1 MSAKIVNLTK
11 LQTRQHVV
19 NHVQRNSNHQ
29 INKYCMCP
37 CTIDCNSSICTSLG
51 EKKRT
56 SFQLLVSKQLAAGL
70 AFPMSPMLS
79 MLLCNFMYCYKLHSH
94 QLYADCKITWL
105 SLIVQCTTPCLKK
118 KGDKLNRFTHVHEY
132 QNLSSRQQASS
143 KQHLVTN
150 YTNELSP

>member
-51 EKKRT
+51 EKKKNFL
-56 SFQLLVSKQLAAGL
+56 SAQLAAGL

-79 MLLCNFMYCYKLHSH
+79 MLLCNFIYCYKLHSH

>member
-1 MSAKIVNLTK
+1 M
-11 LQTRQHVV
+11 QF
-19 NHVQRNSNHQ
+19 NHVQRNSNLQ
-29 INKYCMCP
+29 IK
-37 CTIDCNSSICTSLG
+37 SIIVNVLVPLTATPVFAHHLVK
-51 EKKRT
+51 KKRT

-79 MLLCNFMYCYKLHSH
+79 MLLCNFIYCYKLHSH